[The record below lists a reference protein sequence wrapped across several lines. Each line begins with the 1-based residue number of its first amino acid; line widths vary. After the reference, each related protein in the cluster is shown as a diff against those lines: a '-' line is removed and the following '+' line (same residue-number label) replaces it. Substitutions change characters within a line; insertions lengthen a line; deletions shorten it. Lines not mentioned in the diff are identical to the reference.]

1 MMKIGIALYSFSGFA
16 ESALRGIAAYARPTK
31 PWSFDHGNQ
40 TLSGVN
46 RLLSR
51 NPDGLLISVSDP
63 EVCARLEGTQ
73 VPIVN
78 MHYSDT
84 LPRAGRVSNDDVAV
98 GVLAAKHFLSR
109 GHKRFAYY
117 AETGEQIDE
126 RLRGFRDELARA
138 DHSCEVFYGGP
149 YAQGDAYEAHY
160 ERPLKDWLLKLTKP
174 VGVFCAH
181 DHFAWRVAESCQGS
195 AIAVPGDVAVL
206 GVDNDTAICAL
217 ADPPLSSVQTGSL
230 RIGYEAA
237 KLLDQ
242 LMAGEY
248 PPTTN
253 ILVPPVRVITRRSSD
268 AMAAGDT
275 VVATALTH
283 MKAHLHDTEGIDQLS
298 IKLHCSRRTLERRF
312 HECIG
317 TTPAQAWS
325 QFRLEE
331 AQRLLTE
338 TDLKLR
344 LVAELSGFGEGKT
357 LSEAFKR
364 LTGQTP
370 GQFRR
375 QARPEIAEDSAN
387 TELREA

>member
-1 MMKIGIALYSFSGFA
+1 MRIGIALYSFSGFA
-16 ESALRGIAAYARPTK
+16 ESALRGIAAYARPNR
-31 PWSFDHGNQ
+31 PWTFDHGNQ

-51 NPDGLLISVSDP
+51 NPDGILISVSDP
-63 EVCARLEGTQ
+63 EVCERLQATH

-78 MHYSDT
+78 MHYADA
-84 LPRAGRVSNDDVAV
+84 LPRAGRVSNDDAAI

-117 AETGEQIDE
+117 AETGEPIDG
-126 RLRGFRDELARA
+126 RLRGFREELARSR
-138 DHSCEVFYGGP
+138 HSCEVFHGGP
-149 YAQGDAYEAHY
+149 HNDLAEYEARY
-160 ERPLKDWLLKLTKP
+160 EQPLQRWLQGLPKP
-174 VGVFCAH
+174 IGVFCAH
-181 DHFAWRVAESCQGS
+181 DHFAWRVAESCQGADIS
-195 AIAVPGDVAVL
+195 VPAEVSIV

-242 LMAGEY
+242 MMTGE
-248 PPTTN
+248 PLSGAN

-268 AMAAGDT
+268 AMAAADT
-275 VVATALTH
+275 LVATALTH
-283 MKAHLHDTEGIDQLS
+283 MRTHLHDTKGIDQLS
-298 IKLHCSRRTLERRF
+298 VELHCSRRTLERRF
-312 HECIG
+312 HESVG

-331 AQRLLTE
+331 AQRLLAE

-344 LVAELSGFGEGKT
+344 LVAELSGFGEGKN

-375 QARPEIAEDSAN
+375 QAQPEIAEDSPGGD
-387 TELREA
+387 LRE